1 MAKTKKIFGLF
12 LLSMMG
18 AYSAIQWGIQ
28 RDKQRLQEEN
38 GYDENE
44 ATSHLLN
51 LRNEEINRKKDN
63 IKNSGNIFQKIKLMT
78 SLFFLESE
86 RLSLEFDASL
96 LNSKNSD

>member
-1 MAKTKKIFGLF
+1 MKNTKKIFGLF

-28 RDKQRLQEEN
+28 RDKQRLQEKD
-38 GYDENE
+38 GYNENE

-51 LRNEEINRKKDN
+51 LRNEEINRKKEN
-63 IKNSGNIFQKIKLMT
+63 IKKSGNIFQKIKLMT

-86 RLSLEFDASL
+86 RLSLEIDASL